1 MESASEIAQQI
12 KVLLSGLARRAESAG
27 LEDLARRLEEVGR
40 EAGEQA
46 RKRAAKIQS

>member
-1 MESASEIAQQI
+1 MDSASEIAQQI

-27 LEDLARRLEEVGR
+27 LEDLARRLEEVSR

-46 RKRAAKIQS
+46 RKRTAKAHL

>member
-1 MESASEIAQQI
+1 MDSASEIAQQI